1 MITLKRKAPASADT
15 EPQRPCNTPRLPQPS
30 RSGGRPVIKMLLA
43 HEGKATTVHILCDTG
58 CTTPLITPSLVKRL
72 DIQCFAHHEGLDFK
86 EFDGKTVE
94 GAGKEF
100 TIPLLFRHKQHYSK
114 LVFEVAPLEPNVE
127 LFFPMWWLHDHPVMT
142 SDLMRPELRFNSPNC
157 LKHCTKKVI
166 EKEFSC
172 DLDDTILF
180 NSEARLIGYVSA
192 TSVTA
197 NIDPLLQVPAEFSH
211 FLGIMG
217 KEAAD
222 ALPAHT
228 DYDHRI
234 DLKEGEKPPWGPI
247 YRLSEVELATLRE
260 WLSDMM
266 RTGKIRRSSSPAG
279 APILFGPKPHGRG
292 LRLCVDYRGI
302 NRVTIPNRYPLPL
315 MDELQDRT

>member
-1 MITLKRKAPASADT
+1 MISHRPAVVMMALASTLRS
-15 EPQRPCNTPRLPQPS
+15 LS
-30 RSGGRPVIKMLLA
+30 R
-43 HEGKATTVHILCDTG
+43 
-58 CTTPLITPSLVKRL
+58 
-72 DIQCFAHHEGLDFK
+72 
-86 EFDGKTVE
+86 
-94 GAGKEF
+94 
-100 TIPLLFRHKQHYSK
+100 
-114 LVFEVAPLEPNVE
+114 EVR
-127 LFFPMWWLHDHPVMT
+127 D
-142 SDLMRPELRFNSPNC
+142 
-157 LKHCTKKVI
+157 
-166 EKEFSC
+166 
-172 DLDDTILF
+172 
-180 NSEARLIGYVSA
+180 

-197 NIDPLLQVPAEFSH
+197 NIDPLWQIPAEFRH

-222 ALPAHT
+222 ALPTHT

>member
-1 MITLKRKAPASADT
+1 
-15 EPQRPCNTPRLPQPS
+15 
-30 RSGGRPVIKMLLA
+30 MLLD
-43 HEGKATTVHILCDTG
+43 HEGKKTTVHVLCDTG
-58 CTTPLITPSLVKRL
+58 CTTPLVTPALVKKL
-72 DIQCFAHHEGLDFK
+72 DIQCFAHHEGLEFK
-86 EFDGKTVE
+86 GFDGKTVE

-100 TIPLLFRHKQHYSK
+100 TIPLLFQHKHHYSK
-114 LVFEVAPLEPNVE
+114 LVFEVAPLEPNVD
-127 LFFPMWWLHDHPVMT
+127 LFLPTWWLHDHPVMT
-142 SDLMRPELRFNSPNC
+142 SDLMRPELCFDHPNC
-157 LKHCTKKVI
+157 LKCCTKTAI
-166 EKEFSC
+166 EQEFSC
-172 DLDDTILF
+172 DLDNTILF

-192 TSVTA
+192 TTID
-197 NIDPLLQVPAEFSH
+197 IDPLSQVPVEFRR

-234 DLKEGEKPPWGPI
+234 DLKDGDKPPWGPI
-247 YRLSEVELATLRE
+247 YPLSEVEVATLRE

-266 RTGKIRRSSSPAG
+266 RTSKIRRSSSPAG
-279 APILFGPKPHGRG
+279 APILFVPKPHGRV

-315 MDELQDRT
+315 MDELQDRTQGA